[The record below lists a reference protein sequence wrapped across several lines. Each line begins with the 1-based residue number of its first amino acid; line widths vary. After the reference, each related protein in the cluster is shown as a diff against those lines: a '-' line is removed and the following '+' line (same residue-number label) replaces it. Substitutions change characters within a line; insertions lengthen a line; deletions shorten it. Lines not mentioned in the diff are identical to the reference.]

1 MTIDARTA
9 SPEPSLHAATLL
21 SRTRL
26 TQLECAAR
34 LGISERTLRYHLTGR
49 PMSYALR
56 CLFEGLARGC
66 ETANHPFLQG
76 TAPSKKRVIVA
87 DLLNPSALS
96 PFLTMP
102 TDGGTEYLPEV
113 GPPRRFLHDA
123 LDAIGPCR
131 LEIQDLTCAEAAN
144 PWARMEAMR
153 EAVEGDLPFTGSL
166 HNQFLG
172 RVNREGRVTEQTIM
186 HGADIYRRTS
196 DGYEWVDCEP
206 SHPESVVFHFVRTG
220 EKRTMRKVKRDGTA

>member
-9 SPEPSLHAATLL
+9 APEPSLHAATLL

-26 TQLECAAR
+26 AQRECAAR

-56 CLFEGLARGC
+56 CLFEGLAWEC
-66 ETANHPFLQG
+66 
-76 TAPSKKRVIVA
+76 
-87 DLLNPSALS
+87 
-96 PFLTMP
+96 
-102 TDGGTEYLPEV
+102 
-113 GPPRRFLHDA
+113 
-123 LDAIGPCR
+123 
-131 LEIQDLTCAEAAN
+131 EAAHRTAEFWRLKYGDRLADKLAQFAKGYAGGVVGSAEVN
-144 PWARMEAMR
+144 LME
-153 EAVEGDLPFTGSL
+153 GFDLPFAGSL
-166 HNQFLG
+166 LNQPL
-172 RVNREGRVTEQTIM
+172 GRVTERTTL